1 MLIPF
6 FIFFTSFWIFFIRN
20 NFFSVRINPKSNDVL
35 KNSKF
40 MKKVHHNFLIN
51 WNFINF
57 LYFYVF
63 IFFIKLDFNLFWF
76 NHLKINN
83 FLLYII
89 NIILT
94 ISFFVIFL
102 LKFIKNTNVNYSL
115 DYFSSLFNLI
125 IFIPIIFISNTVYT
139 FLFIL
144 EINSL
149 LILYKFSVSRNWFSK
164 NAYFDKNKNTFDR
177 LLPKSYL
184 NMLFFQYWANFF
196 SSMLIMFSIFNIM
209 FIYGSSEWFFL
220 NFLNSSIYLGS
231 FNLNTSYSILM
242 WLPFFTGL
250 FLKIGFTPLHLFK
263 IEVYKGIPFISIFF
277 YTTFYFISF
286 FLFFTIIIL
295 YNLNSFRIFWKL
307 IMYIFII
314 SGLFYSIFL
323 LFDVNLTKAF
333 FAYSTV
339 VNVLT
344 FIIIIYISLN

>member
-1 MLIPF
+1 MPF
-6 FIFFTSFWIFFIRN
+6 FIFFLSFWIFFIRN
-20 NFFSVRINPKSNDVL
+20 NFFSVRIGPKSSDVL
-35 KNSKF
+35 KNSKIV
-40 MKKVHHNFLIN
+40 KKVHYNFLVN

-57 LYFYVF
+57 VYFYSF
-63 IFFIKLDFNLFWF
+63 LFFIKIDFNLFWF

-89 NIILT
+89 YIILT
-94 ISFFVIFL
+94 ISLFVIFL

-164 NAYFDKNKNTFDR
+164 NIYLDKNKNTFDR
-177 LLPKSYL
+177 FLPKSYL

-196 SSMLIMFSIFNIM
+196 SSMLIMFSIFNIIY
-209 FIYGSSEWFFL
+209 IYGSSEWFFL
-220 NFLNSSIYLGS
+220 NFLNDSMYLGT
-231 FNLNTSYSILM
+231 FNSNIFYSILL

-295 YNLNSFRIFWKL
+295 YNLNSFKLYWKL
-307 IMYIFII
+307 IMFLFII
-314 SGLFYSIFL
+314 IGLIYSIFL

-344 FIIIIYISLN
+344 FIIIIFISLN